1 MSQAAGAVPVTA
13 SSRPAQIRR
22 PLALGDPA
30 VHAQGPAPG
39 RRPIGWTPGARRPPS
54 SATPGAQATSA
65 PAPSGCRMLGPS
77 SHAARAIWCSWS
89 PSGCW
94 PWRRTAGGRRS
105 PPSDRSS
112 WPPTPC
118 SEARCCVSAGLPV
131 PALAV
136 GGPPVWMFQFS
147 TVVMAY
153 SLAWCC
159 RRDVAGVRPGH
170 PWLSRRPRV
179 VLAVVYLARWRRWR
193 SGRRRARRSRST
205 RCAGGSCWT
214 RGPETQRGRLGGGP
228 TEGGS
233 SGQRSCTVAPPRGA
247 PVIGRSSLH
256 RAGGQTADEEPSR
269 RTLEEGNE
277 AEVGMHPSAINF
289 FGSITTTKALLPVD
303 LVQHDRGHADQ
314 RR

>member
-1 MSQAAGAVPVTA
+1 MSVVNA
-13 SSRPAQIRR
+13 SSSSGSGQSRTDQRGCSSAPRR
-22 PLALGDPA
+22 GRRGALIAHRRTGSWCVPGCGRGTGHGLVQARADPGHLALGDPA

-39 RRPIGWTPGARRPPS
+39 RRPIGWTPRARRPPS

-65 PAPSGCRMLGPS
+65 PAPSGCRTSGPS

-94 PWRRTAGGRRS
+94 PWRCTAGGRRS

-147 TVVMAY
+147 TVVIY
-153 SLAWCC
+153 SLAWGAV
-159 RRDVAGVRPGH
+159 VATSLVFVPGH

-214 RGPETQRGRLGGGP
+214 RGPKP
-228 TEGGS
+228 
-233 SGQRSCTVAPPRGA
+233 SGAASAAAPPRA
-247 PVIGRSSLH
+247 VH
-256 RAGGQTADEEPSR
+256 RANGRARSLRHVGRPS
-269 RTLEEGNE
+269 
-277 AEVGMHPSAINF
+277 
-289 FGSITTTKALLPVD
+289 
-303 LVQHDRGHADQ
+303 
-314 RR
+314 